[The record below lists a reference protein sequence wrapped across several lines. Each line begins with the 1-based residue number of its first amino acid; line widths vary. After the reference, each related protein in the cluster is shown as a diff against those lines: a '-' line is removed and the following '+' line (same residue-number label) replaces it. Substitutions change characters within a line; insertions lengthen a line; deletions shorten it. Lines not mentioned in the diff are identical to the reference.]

1 MNRRPSQSRSGYD
14 SFSPQ
19 HTAHFRADQPDGDFF
34 DPKPPKSLRRRVL
47 LILLALI
54 LAILLINVAVNQFVR
69 VERVT
74 VPIRKMDAA
83 FEGYTLLHI
92 SDLKGLLFGK
102 DQQFIRFA
110 LRDAQFDAVVMT
122 GDMVSS
128 RGNAQPLYEL
138 IEVLRELNP
147 DAPLYMIPGD
157 RDPLPASMSYAT
169 GGSPFAPWILGA
181 QQRGAQLLNSPQLIE
196 RDGHALWLTT
206 SALLSLDLDTMQEQF
221 ERQYLDV
228 LDSQDENEVDLAKY
242 NLQWLSETRA
252 AREAMTEDDVYI
264 SLTHVPPSEDEL
276 QNAYTGTL
284 SERLHLVLCGHYEG
298 GLIRLPFVGA
308 LFIPSQNLPNY
319 GILPGPQTYCGLSKV
334 GKTYLYVSPGLGDND
349 GIYPPLFF
357 RFCNPPTVSLI
368 SLTTSRL

>member
-34 DPKPPKSLRRRVL
+34 DPTPRKPLRRRVL
-47 LILLALI
+47 LTLLALI
-54 LAILLINVAVNQFVR
+54 LIMLLVNVVVNQFVR
-69 VERVT
+69 IERVT
-74 VPIRKMDAA
+74 VPVRQMDSV

-92 SDLKGLLFGK
+92 SDLKGLFFGK

-122 GDMVSS
+122 GDMISS
-128 RGNAQPLYEL
+128 RGNAQPLYSL
-138 IEVLRELNP
+138 LEVLHELNP
-147 DAPLYMIPGD
+147 DAPIYMIAGD

-181 QQRGAQLLNSPQLIE
+181 QQRGAQLLSSPQLIE

-206 SALLSLDLDTMQEQF
+206 SALLSLDLDTMQQQF
-221 ERQYLDV
+221 ELQYLDV
-228 LDSQDENEVDLAKY
+228 QDSQDENEVELAKY
-242 NLQWLSETRA
+242 NLQWLTETRT
-252 AREAMTEDDVYI
+252 AREKMTEDDVYI
-264 SLTHVPPSEDEL
+264 SLTHVPPSEYEL
-276 QNAYTGTL
+276 ENAYTGTL

-298 GLIRLPFVGA
+298 GLIRLPFIGA

-319 GILPGPQTYCGLSKV
+319 GILPGAQTYYGLSKV

-349 GIYPPLFF
+349 GLYPPLFF
-357 RFCNPPTVSLI
+357 RLFNPPTVSLI